1 MWWESPSEPL
11 ALVPPSSLYFVTS
24 LKESPYALTVS
35 SGPIDGAGCEVCYGG
50 AWFVQLLYW
59 VLKRPKDQKTLK
71 MLLLD
76 G

>member
-11 ALVPPSSLYFVTS
+11 ALVPSSSLYFVTS

-50 AWFVQLLYW
+50 GAWFVQLVVLY
-59 VLKRPKDQKTLK
+59 
-71 MLLLD
+71 
-76 G
+76 